1 LYANNIRHIA
11 LNDTDREIIS
21 LNRWEIQILKCIK
34 ANSKTEKKIAKEVGL
49 DISVISPLITNL
61 MLQGFVERTRKRRMH
76 FSSKEYFST
85 TIEGVAALEETTRGT
100 SNVFWN
106 QIASILK
113 DHGEK
118 ILIEW
123 SNKSL
128 PLKIML
134 GAIKATYRLAKSL

>member
-1 LYANNIRHIA
+1 MSSSNTSKESIY
-11 LNDTDREIIS
+11 

-34 ANSKTEKKIAKEVGL
+34 TNSKTEKKIAKEVAV

-85 TIEGVAALEETTRGT
+85 TIEGLAALEEAIRGT
-100 SNVFWN
+100 SNAFWN
-106 QIASILK
+106 QLTSILK
-113 DHGEK
+113 DHGERM
-118 ILIEW
+118 LVEW

-128 PLKIML
+128 PFKMTL
-134 GAIKATYRLAKSL
+134 GAINMTYRLAKNHSR